1 MPMQFI
7 QTNWLLILVMLLSA
21 AMLVWPL
28 VQRRLSPGKE
38 VGNLHATQLIN
49 RENALLLDVR
59 ETAEYEGG
67 HLPNAVHIPL
77 SQLESRGQ
85 ELAKHAARPVVA
97 YCASGNRSRS
107 MSPVAPFMF
116 RQVTVRAGRSRCRS
130 RGRMHFEATSYLAT

>member
-1 MPMQFI
+1 MLMQFI
-7 QTNWLLILVMLLSA
+7 QTNWLLLVVMLLSG

-38 VGNLHATQLIN
+38 VGNLQATQLIN
-49 RENALLLDVR
+49 RENALLLDLR

-77 SQLESRGQ
+77 SQLASRGQ

-97 YCASGNRSRS
+97 YCASGNRSR
-107 MSPVAPFMF
+107 
-116 RQVTVRAGRSRCRS
+116 TAGS
-130 RGRMHFEATSYLAT
+130 ALARLGFKDVYNLQGGYGAWKDAGLPTQR